1 MVPQRTPRTYAG
13 ITGSVWF
20 MSLAVALPCAALS
33 AVFYGAST
41 AVQHT
46 RANAGAERGDAADLV
61 RLLRDPR
68 WLLSVGGDVVGLV
81 LQVVALSTG
90 PVVLVQPLLVLAVP
104 VALPVGRLL
113 GGKRPRPSDYLAC
126 AAIIAGLSLFFG
138 VVGNPGLAKPL
149 TAEMAAASV
158 VLALLLGS
166 ALCGAVRGRS
176 PSTRAAVYGAVAG
189 GWFGLVGVLL
199 DAASAAWR
207 AAGWQGPG
215 AISGWAPLAGVA
227 VVGAA
232 ALVLTQ
238 VSFQVGPLSA
248 SFPANEVAAPMV
260 SVTLGATV
268 LHEHM
273 PTSPAATTSY
283 LVALAALVAG
293 TVWLARA

>member
-1 MVPQRTPRTYAG
+1 
-13 ITGSVWF
+13 
-20 MSLAVALPCAALS
+20 
-33 AVFYGAST
+33 
-41 AVQHT
+41 
-46 RANAGAERGDAADLV
+46 
-61 RLLRDPR
+61 
-68 WLLSVGGDVVGLV
+68 
-81 LQVVALSTG
+81 
-90 PVVLVQPLLVLAVP
+90 
-104 VALPVGRLL
+104 
-113 GGKRPRPSDYLAC
+113 
-126 AAIIAGLSLFFG
+126 
-138 VVGNPGLAKPL
+138 
-149 TAEMAAASV
+149 
-158 VLALLLGS
+158 
-166 ALCGAVRGRS
+166 
-176 PSTRAAVYGAVAG
+176 
-189 GWFGLVGVLL
+189 LL

-207 AAGWQGPG
+207 AAGWQGLG